1 METMTFNKA
10 VEQYELYKSNIAS
23 FKKVAIADNLKE
35 MSAIAYEY
43 YQEHLRS
50 IQSEWDEFYKET
62 VYFDKRNASKI
73 VYKYWKGYEMS
84 RDYSYGIGIS
94 N

>member
-10 VEQYELYKSNIAS
+10 VEQYELYKSFIAS
-23 FKKVAIADNLKE
+23 SKKVADIENLKE
-35 MSAIAYEY
+35 TSAIAYKY
-43 YQEHLRS
+43 YQEKLSS
-50 IQSEWDEFYKET
+50 IQSEWNEFYKET
-62 VYFDKRNASKI
+62 VHFDERNASKT

>member
-10 VEQYELYKSNIAS
+10 VEQYELYKSFIAS
-23 FKKVAIADNLKE
+23 IKKVADIENLKE
-35 MSAIAYEY
+35 TSAIAYKY
-43 YQEHLRS
+43 YQERLKA
-50 IQSEWDEFYKET
+50 IQSEWNEFYKET
-62 VYFDKRNASKI
+62 VYIDERNASKT

>member
-10 VEQYELYKSNIAS
+10 VEQYELYKSFIAS
-23 FKKVAIADNLKE
+23 IKKVAEIDNLKE
-35 MSAIAYEY
+35 ISAIAYEY
-43 YQEHLRS
+43 YQEKLRS
-50 IQSEWDEFYKET
+50 IQSEWNEFYKET
-62 VYFDKRNASKI
+62 VYFDEINASKT